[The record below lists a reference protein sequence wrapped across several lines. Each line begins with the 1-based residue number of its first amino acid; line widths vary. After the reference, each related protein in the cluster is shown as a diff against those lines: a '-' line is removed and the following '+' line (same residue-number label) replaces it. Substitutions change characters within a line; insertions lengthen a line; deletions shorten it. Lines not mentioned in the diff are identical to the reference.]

1 MSNDK
6 THNGWTNYET
16 WLVNLW
22 IQNDEELYNILREEV
37 VEADTLFD
45 AKELL
50 LAWIDNEYDLFIEAA
65 GATHGGL
72 LPDLLRGAMQAVNWY
87 EIAKRWRAEASPA
100 EDDALLDE

>member
-1 MSNDK
+1 MSNDS
-6 THNGWTNYET
+6 TYNGWTNYET

-50 LAWIDNEYDLFIEAA
+50 LAWIDNEYDMFIEAT

-87 EIAKRWRAEASPA
+87 EIAKNWR
-100 EDDALLDE
+100 DEE